1 MEVLSNELLPDGR
14 VKVVTRQ
21 VPGIKLPR
29 VVRPVLRGKEVE
41 FRDTRTYVEA
51 EKGKFPFTQTFHTVN
66 NITDRAVVEGT
77 ITVSQD
83 TDARTK
89 LHVEGECVVKIT
101 GLGGKIESIIA
112 ENLMRSYRRLPDIVA
127 EWMIMRE
134 AMLANPQPRAPP
146 AVRAPTAAGD
156 DGDDESFSP
165 TESDAGSTSSFLSA
179 ESDPG
184 LRLGRVGGV
193 VVGERDQRAGK
204 GGREETAEPGRCEVA
219 AAVSHRAGHAAA
231 GQVPRQVQ
239 NRGGGGV
246 REPERRKR
254 RRKERHRQRG
264 RERGTAGRSRRR
276 GAGKVLGRNVAR
288 AGRRV
293 RLLAPRVLLLQGEA
307 LLSDADSDSER
318 GGGSPDQSGS
328 DGYVS
333 GRDGEFEGAPDS
345 ILTPAH
351 ARGEEQEADAAEG
364 RPVIDSGMACAA
376 LRLDFVYERVGS
388 NERTVRPFSGCVGRA
403 FPGYPPTC
411 SLNAS
416 HCAAL
421 TPDVPFCSSHRTFP
435 EHGGVVSDPV
445 HSQNPALESYK
456 EPRFTRTF
464 SRPPSAAILASSLVT
479 SAFAG
484 ESASACLKSTPRT
497 ATSPAGIRGPC
508 ASPSRWRRRP
518 RCSPRGCESAESR
531 SRTARRRG
539 RRPQRRWR
547 GRSPRSWACRASGTP
562 RA

>member
-101 GLGGKIESIIA
+101 GLGGKIESIIV

-179 ESDPG
+179 ESD
-184 LRLGRVGGV
+184 LGSASGASVASLS
-193 VVGERDQRAGK
+193 ERGIS
-204 GGREETAEPGRCEVA
+204 GRGRGDAKTLPSLDDARSPQPFPIAPDTPPLDKYLDRFRTA
-219 AAVSHRAGHAAA
+219 AAA
-231 GQVPRQVQ
+231 GFESLSGGSGGGRSDIDSADESGGRRGD
-239 NRGGGGV
+239 RGGGG
-246 REPERRKR
+246 
-254 RRKERHRQRG
+254 RG
-264 RERGTAGRSRRR
+264 RYSDGTSR
-276 GAGKVLGRNVAR
+276 AR
-288 AGRRV
+288 VGVFAS
-293 RLLAPRVLLLQGEA
+293 LLRACCCYRGEA

-345 ILTPAH
+345 ILIPLTPG
-351 ARGEEQEADAAEG
+351 ARNKRRT
-364 RPVIDSGMACAA
+364 RP
-376 LRLDFVYERVGS
+376 RVG
-388 NERTVRPFSGCVGRA
+388 R
-403 FPGYPPTC
+403 
-411 SLNAS
+411 
-416 HCAAL
+416 
-421 TPDVPFCSSHRTFP
+421 
-435 EHGGVVSDPV
+435 
-445 HSQNPALESYK
+445 
-456 EPRFTRTF
+456 
-464 SRPPSAAILASSLVT
+464 
-479 SAFAG
+479 
-484 ESASACLKSTPRT
+484 
-497 ATSPAGIRGPC
+497 
-508 ASPSRWRRRP
+508 
-518 RCSPRGCESAESR
+518 
-531 SRTARRRG
+531 
-539 RRPQRRWR
+539 
-547 GRSPRSWACRASGTP
+547 
-562 RA
+562 